1 MVTFDTR
8 VYTSMF
14 INEKINS
21 KKELVDYNKK
31 LPEFGVLR
39 ALKGWG
45 LDRHKFIYNWR
56 HI

>member
-1 MVTFDTR
+1 MVTYDTR
-8 VYTSMF
+8 VYTSMC

-31 LPEFGVLR
+31 LPEIGVLR
-39 ALKGWG
+39 ALKWWG
-45 LDRHKFIYNWR
+45 LDKHQFIYNWR

>member
-8 VYTSMF
+8 VYTSMC